1 MSKHR
6 PSNICQQIFA
16 LVSSPSA
23 SSAASSGPPSTR
35 NSWRQHQ
42 WRDDTHTKKKKEEEM
57 LTITNEEQQKWNEA
71 NIAAALLSLFL
82 SLVLFLFLF
91 FVVCRCKCGATM
103 ATMATLEE
111 PFHFE
116 FDGRHF
122 IHRLLAQ
129 VGFPFG
135 SSAEISKDKDQRVDS
150 QKSMR
155 WNVGWRLR
163 HPHRNG
169 ENRWVFVKNF
179 KKFGWSRRM
188 FT

>member
-1 MSKHR
+1 MFKCLFKIWRGVKTSSIKHLPADFCPR
-6 PSNICQQIFA
+6 FITFCFFCCFFW
-16 LVSSPSA
+16 SSFNEKQL
-23 SSAASSGPPSTR
+23 AATSMKR
-35 NSWRQHQ
+35 RY
-42 WRDDTHTKKKKEEEM
+42 THTKKKEEEM

-169 ENRWVFVKNF
+169 ENRWVFIKNF
-179 KKFGWSRRM
+179 
-188 FT
+188 